1 MKRSQFAVK
10 LALAAAALA
19 PLAAGAQ
26 GSQGVSKS
34 EVVVGT
40 IQDLSGPI
48 AALGTHFR
56 NGLQM
61 RFDEV
66 NAQGGIHGRKVTLV
80 VEDSGY
86 DPKKAVLAAQ
96 KLIQKDKVFAAI
108 STLGSPVVM
117 ATMPLFLERDVLHL
131 FPAAPIPPT
140 YEPLHKYK
148 FANLPAYSV
157 TTPLGVKYLVEK
169 NGYKKVGIVYQDDDY
184 GSDVL
189 KGTEQTLK
197 ALNLPL
203 CAKASYKRGAT
214 DFSSQVATVKSAGCD
229 FVVLGAVLR
238 EAAGLVGEARKTG
251 WDVPMLATAA
261 AYGAQLPELGGK
273 ATEGLYG
280 IPLLPQPYAD
290 EKNKPLTDWIAAYKS
305 RFGVDPN
312 YYTVIAYVSADL
324 FVQAAQKAGPD
335 LTNDSFAKSVQGLT
349 REPDFFGAPRYSFS
363 TNDHLGTRAA
373 RVEQIRNGRWEKVT
387 DYFNK

>member
-1 MKRSQFAVK
+1 MKRLQSVMR
-10 LALAAAALA
+10 LALAAAALS

-26 GSQGVSKS
+26 TQGVSKT
-34 EVVVGT
+34 EIVVGS

-48 AALGTHFR
+48 AALGAHFR

-61 RFDEV
+61 RFDEI
-66 NAQGGIHGRKVTLV
+66 NAKGGIHGRKVVLV

-117 ATMPLFLERDVLHL
+117 ATMPLFLDRDVLHV

-157 TTPLGVKYLVEK
+157 TTPLGVKYLVQK
-169 NGYKKVGIVYQDDDY
+169 NGFKKVGIVYQDDDY
-184 GSDVL
+184 GADVL
-189 KGTEQTLK
+189 KGTEATLK
-197 ALNLPL
+197 TLNLPL

-214 DFSSQVATVKSAGCD
+214 DFSSQMATLKSAGCD

-238 EAAGLVGEARKTG
+238 EAVGLVGEARKTG
-251 WDVPMLATAA
+251 WEVPMLATAA
-261 AYGAQLPELGGK
+261 AYGAQIHELGGK

-280 IPLLPQPYAD
+280 IPLLPQPYPD
-290 EKNKPLTDWIAAYKS
+290 EKNKPLMGWIAAYKE
-305 RFGVDPN
+305 RYKVDPN
-312 YYTVIAYVSADL
+312 YYTAIAYVSADL
-324 FVQAAQKAGPD
+324 FAQAAQTAGPD
-335 LTNDSFAKSVQGLT
+335 LTNETFAKAMQGLT

-363 TNDHLGTRAA
+363 TTDHLGTRAA
-373 RVEQIRNGRWEKVT
+373 RIEQIRNGRWEKVT

>member
-1 MKRSQFAVK
+1 MKRMQSLIAFT
-10 LALAAAALA
+10 LAAAA

-26 GSQGVSKS
+26 TQGVSKTEIAIGS
-34 EVVVGT
+34 

-48 AALGTHFR
+48 AAIGTHFR

-66 NAQGGIHGRKVTLV
+66 NAKGGIHGRKVTLI

-96 KLIQKDKVFAAI
+96 KLIQRDKVFAAI

-131 FPAAPIPPT
+131 FPGAPIPPT

-157 TTPLGVKYLVEK
+157 TTPLGVRYLVEK
-169 NGYKKVGIVYQDDDY
+169 NGYRKIGIVYQDDDY
-184 GSDVL
+184 GADVL

-238 EAAGLVGEARKTG
+238 EAAGLVGEARKSG

-280 IPLLPQPYAD
+280 IPLLPQPYPD
-290 EKNKPLTDWIAAYKS
+290 EKNKPLMDWIAAFKS

-312 YYTVIAYVSADL
+312 YYSVLAYVSADL
-324 FVQAAQKAGPD
+324 FVQATEKAGPN
-335 LTNDSFAKSVQGLT
+335 LTNDSFARAIEGLT
-349 REPDFFGAPRYSFS
+349 REPDFFGAPRYRFS
-363 TNDHLGTRAA
+363 STDHLGTRAA

-387 DYFNK
+387 DYLDK

>member
-1 MKRSQFAVK
+1 MKRLHSVVK
-10 LALAAAALA
+10 FALAAAALA

-26 GSQGVSKS
+26 TQGVSKV
-34 EVVVGT
+34 EIAVGS

-48 AALGTHFR
+48 AAIGTHFR

-61 RFDEV
+61 RFDEA
-66 NAQGGIHGRKVTLV
+66 NARGGIHGRKVVLI

-96 KLIQKDKVFAAI
+96 KLIQRDKVFAAI

-117 ATMPLFLERDVLHL
+117 ATMPLFLERDVLHV
-131 FPAAPIPPT
+131 FPGAPIPPT

-184 GSDVL
+184 GADVL

-197 ALNLPL
+197 SLNLPL

-251 WDVPMLATAA
+251 WDVPMLTTAA
-261 AYGAQLPELGGK
+261 AYGAQLHDLGGK

-280 IPLLPQPYAD
+280 IPLLPQPYPD
-290 EKNKPLTDWIAAYKS
+290 EKNKPLMDWIAAYKE
-305 RFGVDPN
+305 RYKVDPN

-324 FVQAAQKAGPD
+324 FVQAAQNAGAN
-335 LTNDSFAKSVQGLT
+335 LTNESFAKAMQGLT
-349 REPDFFGAPRYSFS
+349 REPDFLGAPRYSFS
-363 TNDHLGTRAA
+363 TTDHLGTRAA
-373 RVEQIRNGRWEKVT
+373 RIEQIRNGRWEKVT

>member
-1 MKRSQFAVK
+1 MKRLQSVMR

-26 GSQGVSKS
+26 TQGVTKT
-34 EVVVGT
+34 EVVVGS

-48 AALGTHFR
+48 AALGAHFR

-66 NAQGGIHGRKVTLV
+66 NAKGGIHGRKVMLV

-117 ATMPLFLERDVLHL
+117 ATMPLFLDRDVLHV

-140 YEPLHKYK
+140 YEPIHKYK

-157 TTPLGVKYLVEK
+157 TTPLGVKYLVQK

-184 GSDVL
+184 GADVL
-189 KGTEQTLK
+189 KGTETTLK

-238 EAAGLVGEARKTG
+238 EAVGLVGEARKTG
-251 WDVPMLATAA
+251 WDVPMLTTAA
-261 AYGAQLPELGGK
+261 AYGAQLHQLGGK

-280 IPLLPQPYAD
+280 IPLMPQPYPD
-290 EKNKPLTDWIAAYKS
+290 EKNKPLMDWIAAYKE
-305 RFGVDPN
+305 RYKVDPN
-312 YYTVIAYVSADL
+312 YYTVVAYVSADL
-324 FVQAAQKAGPD
+324 FVQAAQAAGPN
-335 LTNDSFAKSVQGLT
+335 LTNASFAKAMQGLT
-349 REPDFFGAPRYSFS
+349 REPDFLGAPRYSFS
-363 TNDHLGTRAA
+363 TTDHLGTRAA
-373 RVEQIRNGRWEKVT
+373 RIEQIRNGRWEKVT

>member
-1 MKRSQFAVK
+1 MKRLQSVM
-10 LALAAAALA
+10 ALS
-19 PLAAGAQ
+19 LAAGLLPLA
-26 GSQGVSKS
+26 SVAETRGVSKS
-34 EVVVGT
+34 EIVVGS

-48 AALGTHFR
+48 ASIGTHFR

-66 NAQGGIHGRKVTLV
+66 NAKGGIHGRKVALI

-117 ATMPLFLERDVLHL
+117 ATMPLFLEREVLHV
-131 FPAAPIPPT
+131 FPGAPIPPT
-140 YEPLHKYK
+140 YEPVHKYK

-214 DFSSQVATVKSAGCD
+214 DFSSQVATVRSAGCD

-238 EAAGLVGEARKTG
+238 EAVGVIGEARKTG

-261 AYGAQLPELGGK
+261 AYGAQLHELGGK

-280 IPLLPQPYAD
+280 IPLLPQPYPD
-290 EKNKPLTDWIAAYKS
+290 EKNKLLMDWITAYKQ
-305 RFGVDPN
+305 RHNVDPN
-312 YYTVIAYVSADL
+312 YYAVIAYVSADL
-324 FVQAAQKAGPD
+324 FVQAAQKAGPN
-335 LTNDSFAKSVQGLT
+335 LANDTFAKALEGLT
-349 REPDFFGAPRYSFS
+349 REPDFFGTPRYSFS
-363 TNDHLGTRAA
+363 GTDHLGTRAA

>member
-1 MKRSQFAVK
+1 MKRSQSMMK
-10 LALAAAALA
+10 LALVAALAA

-26 GSQGVSKS
+26 GQGVSKG
-34 EVVVGT
+34 EIVVGT

-56 NGLQM
+56 NGLAM

-66 NAQGGIHGRKVTLV
+66 NAQGGIHGRKVVLV

-117 ATMPLFLERDVLHL
+117 ATMPLFLEREVLHL

-140 YEPLHKYK
+140 YEPIHKYK
-148 FANLPAYSV
+148 FANLPAYSI

-169 NGYKKVGIVYQDDDY
+169 NGYRKVGIVYQDDDY
-184 GSDVL
+184 GADVL

-251 WDVPMLATAA
+251 WDVPMLTTAA

-280 IPLLPQPYAD
+280 IPLLPQPYPD
-290 EKNKPLTDWIAAYKS
+290 EKNKRLTDWIAAYKAKY
-305 RFGVDPN
+305 GGDPN

-324 FVQAAQKAGPD
+324 FVQAAQQAGPN
-335 LTNDSFAKSVQGLT
+335 LSNESFAKAVQGLT
-349 REPDFFGAPRYSFS
+349 REPDFLGAPRYSFS
-363 TNDHLGTRAA
+363 TADHLGTRAA
-373 RVEQIRNGRWEKVT
+373 RVEQVRNGRWEKVT

>member
-1 MKRSQFAVK
+1 MKCSHLPRK
-10 LALAAAALA
+10 LLLAAMALL
-19 PLAAGAQ
+19 PLAVAAQ
-26 GSQGVSKS
+26 TQGVSKT
-34 EVVVGT
+34 EIVVGS

-66 NAQGGIHGRKVTLV
+66 NDKGGIHGRKVKLI
-80 VEDSGY
+80 VEDSAY

-108 STLGSPVVM
+108 STLGSPIVM
-117 ATMPLFLERDVLHL
+117 ATMPLFLERDVLHV
-131 FPAAPIPPT
+131 FPGAPIPPT

-169 NGYKKVGIVYQDDDY
+169 NGYKKVGIIYQDDDY
-184 GSDVL
+184 GADVL
-189 KGTEQTLK
+189 KGAEETLK
-197 ALNLPL
+197 ALKLPL
-203 CAKASYKRGAT
+203 CAKASYKRGTT
-214 DFSSQVATVKSAGCD
+214 DFSSQVATLKSGGCD

-238 EAAGLVGEARKTG
+238 EAVGVVAEARKTG

-261 AYGAQLPELGGK
+261 AYGAQVHELGGK

-280 IPLLPQPYAD
+280 IPLLPQPYPD
-290 EKNKPLTDWIAAYKS
+290 ESNKPLMSWITAYKQ
-305 RFGVDPN
+305 RYNADPN

-324 FVQAAQKAGPD
+324 FVQAAQKAGPN
-335 LTNDSFAKSVQGLT
+335 LTNETFAKAVEGLT
-349 REPDFFGAPRYSFS
+349 REPDFLGAPRYSFS
-363 TNDHLGTRAA
+363 SADHLGTRAA
-373 RVEQIRNGRWEKVT
+373 RVDQIRNGRWEKVT

>member
-1 MKRSQFAVK
+1 MKRSQLVIII
-10 LALAAAALA
+10 ALATAALL
-19 PLAAGAQ
+19 PPAGAQ
-26 GSQGVSKS
+26 TQGVSKT
-34 EVVVGT
+34 EIVVGS

-48 AALGTHFR
+48 AAIGTHFR

-66 NAQGGIHGRKVTLV
+66 NEKGGIHGRKVRLI

-108 STLGSPVVM
+108 GTLGSPVVM
-117 ATMPLFLERDVLHL
+117 ATMPLFLERDVLHV
-131 FPAAPIPPT
+131 FPGAPIPPT
-140 YEPLHKYK
+140 YEPFHKYK

-169 NGYKKVGIVYQDDDY
+169 NGYRKVGIVYQDDDY
-184 GSDVL
+184 GADVL
-189 KGTEQTLK
+189 KGAEETLK
-197 ALNLPL
+197 SMKLPL
-203 CAKASYKRGAT
+203 CAKASYKRGTT

-238 EAAGLVGEARKTG
+238 EAVGVVGEARKSG

-261 AYGAQLPELGGK
+261 AYGAQVHELGGK

-280 IPLLPQPYAD
+280 IPLLPQPYPD
-290 EKNKPLTDWIAAYKS
+290 EGNKPLTTWIATYKQ
-305 RFGVDPN
+305 RYNADPN

-324 FVQAAQKAGPD
+324 FVQAAQKAGPG
-335 LTNDSFAKSVQGLT
+335 LSNESFARATEGLT
-349 REPDFFGAPRYSFS
+349 REPDFLGAPRYSFS
-363 TNDHLGTRAA
+363 STDHLGTRAA
-373 RVEQIRNGRWEKVT
+373 RVDQIRNGRWEKVT

>member
-1 MKRSQFAVK
+1 MKRMQSLIAFT
-10 LALAAAALA
+10 LAAAALM
-19 PLAAGAQ
+19 PLVAGAQ
-26 GSQGVSKS
+26 TQGVSKNEIAIGS
-34 EVVVGT
+34 

-48 AALGTHFR
+48 AAIGTHFR

-66 NAQGGIHGRKVTLV
+66 NAKGGVHGRKVTLI

-96 KLIQKDKVFAAI
+96 KLIQRDKVFAAI

-131 FPAAPIPPT
+131 FPGAPIPPT

-169 NGYKKVGIVYQDDDY
+169 NGYRKVGIVYQDDDY
-184 GSDVL
+184 GADVL

-197 ALNLPL
+197 ALGLPL

-280 IPLLPQPYAD
+280 IPLLPQPYPD
-290 EKNKPLTDWIAAYKS
+290 EKNKPLMDWIAAFKS

-312 YYTVIAYVSADL
+312 YYSVLAYVSADL
-324 FVQAAQKAGPD
+324 FVQATDKAGPN
-335 LTNDSFAKSVQGLT
+335 LTNDSFAKAIEGLT
-349 REPDFFGAPRYSFS
+349 REPDFFGAPRYRFS
-363 TNDHLGTRAA
+363 STDHLGTRAA

-387 DYFNK
+387 DYLDK

>member
-1 MKRSQFAVK
+1 MKRSQSMMK
-10 LALAAAALA
+10 LALVAALAA

-26 GSQGVSKS
+26 GQGVSKG
-34 EVVVGT
+34 EIVVGT

-56 NGLQM
+56 NGLAM

-66 NAQGGIHGRKVTLV
+66 NAQGGIHGRKVVLV

-117 ATMPLFLERDVLHL
+117 ATMPLFLEREVLHL

-140 YEPLHKYK
+140 YEPIHKYK
-148 FANLPAYSV
+148 FANLPAYSI

-184 GSDVL
+184 GADVL

-251 WDVPMLATAA
+251 WDVPMLTTAA

-280 IPLLPQPYAD
+280 IPLLPQPYPD
-290 EKNKPLTDWIAAYKS
+290 EKNKRLTDWIAAYKAKY
-305 RFGVDPN
+305 GVDPN

-324 FVQAAQKAGPD
+324 FVRAAQQAGPN
-335 LTNDSFAKSVQGLT
+335 LSNESFAKAVQGLT
-349 REPDFFGAPRYSFS
+349 REPDFLGAPRYSFS
-363 TNDHLGTRAA
+363 TADHLGTRAA

>member
-1 MKRSQFAVK
+1 MKRSQLITAIAFSAV
-10 LALAAAALA
+10 ALV
-19 PLAAGAQ
+19 PLAATAQ
-26 GSQGVSKS
+26 TQGVSKT
-34 EVVVGT
+34 EIVVGS

-48 AALGTHFR
+48 ASIGTHFR

-66 NAQGGIHGRKVTLV
+66 NAKGGIHGRKVTLI

-108 STLGSPVVM
+108 STLGSPIVM
-117 ATMPLFLERDVLHL
+117 ATMPLFLERDVLHV
-131 FPAAPIPPT
+131 FPGAPIPPT

-184 GSDVL
+184 GADVL
-189 KGTEQTLK
+189 KGTEQTLQSLK
-197 ALNLPL
+197 LPL

-214 DFSSQVATVKSAGCD
+214 DFSSQVATLKSAGCD

-251 WDVPMLATAA
+251 WDVPMMATAA
-261 AYGAQLPELGGK
+261 AYGAQLHELGGK

-280 IPLLPQPYAD
+280 IPLLPQPYPD
-290 EKNKPLTDWIAAYKS
+290 EKNKPLTDWIAAYKQ
-305 RFGVDPN
+305 RFNADPN

-324 FVQAAQKAGPD
+324 FVQAAQKAGPN
-335 LTNDSFAKSVQGLT
+335 LSNDSFAKAVEGLT

-363 TNDHLGTRAA
+363 STDHLGSRAA